1 MAGVNVHDSVA
12 VRAARFVIRD
22 VVFDVIRFP
31 VWWYTT
37 GTRQAA
43 RFVGNEFLA
52 VLNRLSV
59 RVLFRNLLKPMY
71 GDYSRSGRIIS
82 LFMRLIVFAF
92 NTIVLVVWTV
102 LLLAALVVWL
112 AVLPL
117 AVYQAIIQIIR

>member
-1 MAGVNVHDSVA
+1 MAGVNAHDSVA

-43 RFVGNEFLA
+43 RFVGNEFLS
-52 VLNRLSV
+52 VLNRLSL
-59 RVLFRNLLKPMY
+59 RILFRNLLKPMY

-92 NTIVLVVWTV
+92 NTIALFIWTVVLVV
-102 LLLAALVVWL
+102 ALIVWL

-117 AVYQAIIQIIR
+117 AVYQVIVRIIG